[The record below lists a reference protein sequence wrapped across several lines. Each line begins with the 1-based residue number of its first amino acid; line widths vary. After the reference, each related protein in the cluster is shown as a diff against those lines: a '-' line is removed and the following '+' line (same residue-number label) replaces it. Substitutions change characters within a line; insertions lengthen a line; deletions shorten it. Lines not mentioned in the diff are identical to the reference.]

1 VISREEKAVDQEDG
15 KKSTNK
21 PLINSSQFP
30 WQRSKYTGSK
40 TVTAVVKIRKKIK
53 EKLTER
59 FEHQLELF
67 MKAIGQGMLI
77 QLVSEEIDPET
88 GKGRKSLESPVMG
101 LPKAVKDPRYLVFT
115 ADFTVPINFGKPG
128 AILVTNL
135 LSTEICL
142 SEIIIEDSTDTILF
156 PANTWIHSKN
166 DNPQARIIFR
176 SQVRYL
182 LLYVIE
188 VS

>member
-77 QLVSEEIDPET
+77 QLVSEEIDP
-88 GKGRKSLESPVMG
+88 GK
-101 LPKAVKDPRYLVFT
+101 
-115 ADFTVPINFGKPG
+115 
-128 AILVTNL
+128 
-135 LSTEICL
+135 LSKIQV
-142 SEIIIEDSTDTILF
+142 SF
-156 PANTWIHSKN
+156 
-166 DNPQARIIFR
+166 FR
-176 SQVRYL
+176 F
-182 LLYVIE
+182 
-188 VS
+188 